1 MSFFLNINCSKVL
14 SFILQRSGLKIF
26 PAMLNKHSTG
36 AKDAGMLNTH
46 FAIIAKLGLL
56 LSYPILLRVNVL
68 FNFFL
73 FLEVFFNFVIL
84 IEILCRPFLF
94 INALRM
100 VRQNQM
106 MDGGLL
112 AQYLLPHQMVIESP
126 QHLKVFFFG

>member
-56 LSYPILLRVNVL
+56 LSYPIFLRVNVL

-94 INALRM
+94 IN
-100 VRQNQM
+100 
-106 MDGGLL
+106 
-112 AQYLLPHQMVIESP
+112 ESEN
-126 QHLKVFFFG
+126 LFFSCGSSVFSCDSSLQEYVLFIS